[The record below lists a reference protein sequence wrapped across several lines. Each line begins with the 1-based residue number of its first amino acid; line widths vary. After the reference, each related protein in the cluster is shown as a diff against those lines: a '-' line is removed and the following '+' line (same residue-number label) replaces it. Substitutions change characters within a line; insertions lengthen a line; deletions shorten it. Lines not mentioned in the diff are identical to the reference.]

1 MVIYKTSSEINI
13 SFIPEQRNMI
23 LKILLVKTQI
33 WKKDLQQYFRN
44 LPNLLNSRTKYTKY
58 TWTQLRDMK
67 TV

>member
-58 TWTQLRDMK
+58 T
-67 TV
+67 